1 MGPTVTQVP
10 VKQTPAPPSPPP
22 PPRKDV
28 DPAVRQPDLHQGKT
42 EVPPPERYV
51 VHEVEQGETLT
62 EVSRRYQTTVPLLQA
77 ANPQLSGPDQLEIGQ
92 KINVPLGADYG
103 REPTPDVVEPGQ
115 TLAELAR
122 EHPGVNVQDIAGA
135 NRHRIPNPDR
145 IRVGQ
150 QLWVPAERPATP
162 LEQKVQGT
170 DDAAAE
176 LERAQKAYDALPSGT
191 NGGVRTEVYQGVQ
204 HATDKLKT
212 AVQGE
217 LDERV
222 KGALPSGTKPT
233 EDDYQRAGQQI
244 KERYQSDPLAT
255 QRLEGALTS
264 LAGDRFRASPA
275 GQAQTLIQQARGAG
289 DVPKQVA
296 ELNQRLK
303 GAPPEV
309 RDAVLN
315 GEGGKKF
322 FQDAAAWATEPLA
335 GGSASQADEKARE
348 EFNAAGQQAPGAV
361 TMERL
366 EQLTQGVDPALAA
379 QLTGEAIPT
388 LEKYVNDYRAEV
400 SGQPLGQA
408 GMANLLKVL
417 DRGADTPAGQANLD
431 KVAQLGLYT
440 RDAIRLHVSGGGSP
454 AYAVALAKHA
464 KVDAATVLQEAYDGA
479 AGYCAQIADTAK
491 AYSAHVDE
499 LGWLVQ
505 NHGGA
510 MTPEQL
516 QQAIADYTKEK
527 GPDWDAKGKEFQNT
541 LAAQGET
548 LQKQLL
554 ALQQLPAGTPGREE
568 ALTAALNDPASSL
581 ALNTAWE
588 KNPELLKGVQGD
600 RLLAFFADPTVKGS
614 AKLLDT
620 GRKLLTDL
628 TTQFVKRNVLSEL
641 ETFNPNDPAS
651 VQKTRDAVSKLRNSN
666 LAQLL
671 GVSTKEMD
679 QATDALTKSMPSAGD
694 SADDIA
700 RKMRTL
706 NTELEAIGDQVEGRL
721 GFDPAD
727 SKRGLKA
734 FDKSTVS
741 GQVLRGVGM
750 LLGGVGM
757 MASATAVVNDPSLK
771 SWQAD
776 GRRPWHDAKGPGAGR
791 GHGQA
796 GRGFGAGQGG
806 VLAGGPPAGRG
817 HGRVRSVVCRRVRA
831 ERRLHQRG
839 ALRRRRRRGC
849 DGRAVHRAGRLGGP
863 GFGGHLGCRAGD
875 LGRGERVAQTRA
887 RQRRR
892 HLHALSAARRPDRAR
907 CPRTDR
913 PERGR
918 LQRGATAQP
927 LRAAQGHEAGRP
939 TATAEAG
946 QLDQRHVGRPTGCTA
961 QQPAPHGG
969 RFRWRS
975 FPPPADRRQRPI
987 GSAGHCQPPMV
998 HALWGPGAEVHRATG
1013 STACGAADP
1022 DAGALKAAPR
1032 LGRGTMVG

>member
-10 VKQTPAPPSPPP
+10 AKQTPAPPPPPP

-28 DPAVRQPDLHQGKT
+28 DPAVRQPELHQGKT

-62 EVSRRYQTTVPLLQA
+62 EVSRRYQTTVPLLEA

-92 KINVPLGADYG
+92 KVNVPLGADYG

-233 EDDYQRAGQQI
+233 EDDYQRAGQKI

-309 RDAVLN
+309 REAVLN
-315 GEGGKKF
+315 SEGGKKF

-348 EFNAAGQQAPGAV
+348 EFNGAGQQAPGAL

-431 KVAQLGLYT
+431 KIAQLGLYT

-464 KVDAATVLQEAYDGA
+464 KVDAATVLQEAYDGV
-479 AGYCAQIADTAK
+479 AGYRAQIVDTAK

-628 TTQFVKRNVLSEL
+628 TTQFVKRNVLNEL

-771 SWQAD
+771 SWLKLTGDGLGMTQKGLELAVGMGKLDEASMLGKAGSSLVGRLLGAGMAVFDVWSAAESAQSGDYTSAGLYGAGAVGGVTAALFTGPVGWAGLALVGISAAGLAIWGGVKESRKHEPDSDGGTSMRFLQHAGLTEQAARALTDQSGEGYSVVPLLSRYAQLKGMKLEDPQQQQKLVNWINGMSADQLAALRNNLHHTADDFD
-776 GRRPWHDAKGPGAGR
+776 GDPSRLPLTADSDRLEVPDIASRPWFTRFGDRGPKSIA
-791 GHGQA
+791 QLEA
-796 GRGFGAGQGG
+796 QLA
-806 VLAGGPPAGRG
+806 VL
-817 HGRVRSVVCRRVRA
+817 
-831 ERRLHQRG
+831 QI
-839 ALRRRRRRGC
+839 
-849 DGRAVHRAGRLGGP
+849 
-863 GFGGHLGCRAGD
+863 
-875 LGRGERVAQTRA
+875 
-887 RQRRR
+887 
-892 HLHALSAARRPDRAR
+892 
-907 CPRTDR
+907 
-913 PERGR
+913 
-918 LQRGATAQP
+918 
-927 LRAAQGHEAGRP
+927 P
-939 TATAEAG
+939 T
-946 QLDQRHVGRPTGCTA
+946 L
-961 QQPAPHGG
+961 AP
-969 RFRWRS
+969 
-975 FPPPADRRQRPI
+975 
-987 GSAGHCQPPMV
+987 
-998 HALWGPGAEVHRATG
+998 
-1013 STACGAADP
+1013 
-1022 DAGALKAAPR
+1022 
-1032 LGRGTMVG
+1032 